1 MLATWVAIGLALS
14 ASQAD
19 VDRCLGIGDDAAR
32 LACYDRLFD
41 RRQSAAPAAALP
53 AAGTP
58 AAAGKPAPASPAA
71 PAKEVATVA
80 PVPAAATAAAA
91 PAPAPEEAFGLT
103 VDQRPEGKVKSISG
117 TLVEVE
123 SSATGRHVL
132 VLDNG
137 QRWRQLEPT
146 TRPAFSSGETVEIR
160 RAALGSYLATVP
172 DSGRRAV
179 RVRRED

>member
-19 VDRCLGIGDDAAR
+19 VDRCLGIEDGGAR

-41 RRQSAAPAAALP
+41 RRESAAPAAAVP
-53 AAGTP
+53 AAGAQ
-58 AAAGKPAPASPAA
+58 AA
-71 PAKEVATVA
+71 
-80 PVPAAATAAAA
+80 AAAA
-91 PAPAPEEAFGLT
+91 PAATARVREVAAIEPVPPAATPSAAPAPEAAFGLT